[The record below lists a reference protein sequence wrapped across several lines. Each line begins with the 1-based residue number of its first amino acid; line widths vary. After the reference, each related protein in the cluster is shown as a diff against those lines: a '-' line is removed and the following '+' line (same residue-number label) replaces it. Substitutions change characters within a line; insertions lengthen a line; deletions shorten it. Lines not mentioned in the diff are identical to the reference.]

1 MSNRPGLLSRIRA
14 RLSGGRARVGLG
26 PDFRPDLEDE
36 WNELGEQVDAEL
48 KKIGASV
55 VGAWEVG
62 AAELGRVV
70 VGRPDDKALIER
82 YSDALVPTLQPFQDL
97 HKHCSTAM
105 NEGLRA
111 GRRDRTMAAATDPL
125 SRLAEGLGDRAAEGW
140 AKTSKHLEPLFAIA
154 ADPAK
159 ARARFAEGGDA
170 LRRGCAS
177 AEVVWNARLAAIP
190 ESPTLWAGLTGAAEA
205 WQLAVTRELEIA
217 IDGYAK
223 GLVADIRAGRRDGL
237 AG

>member
-1 MSNRPGLLSRIRA
+1 MPIRLGLLSRIRA
-14 RLSGGRARVGLG
+14 RLSGGRARAALG
-26 PDFRPDLEDE
+26 PAFRPDLEDE

-82 YSDALVPTLQPFQDL
+82 FSDALVPTLQPFQDL

-111 GRRDRTMAAATDPL
+111 GRRDATLAAATAPL
-125 SRLAEGLGDRAAEGW
+125 SKLAEGLGDRAAEGW
-140 AKTSKHLEPLFAIA
+140 ARTTKHLEPLFTAA
-154 ADPAK
+154 ADPAR

-170 LRRGCAS
+170 VRRACAG
-177 AEVVWNARLAAIP
+177 AETVWNARLAALP
-190 ESPTLWAGLTGAAEA
+190 EAPTLWAGLTGAAEA
-205 WQLAVTRELEIA
+205 WQLALTRELEIA

-223 GLVADIRAGRRDGL
+223 GLVADVRGDQRG
-237 AG
+237 